1 VMGMRLFESEIVFKL
16 SKLLSIVSILAA
28 LISESQQPSMMN
40 CDNIRAAAMNSICIR
55 DSLEISDIVVPK

>member
-1 VMGMRLFESEIVFKL
+1 MGMRLFESEIVFKL

-40 CDNIRAAAMNSICIR
+40 CDNIKAVAMNSICIR